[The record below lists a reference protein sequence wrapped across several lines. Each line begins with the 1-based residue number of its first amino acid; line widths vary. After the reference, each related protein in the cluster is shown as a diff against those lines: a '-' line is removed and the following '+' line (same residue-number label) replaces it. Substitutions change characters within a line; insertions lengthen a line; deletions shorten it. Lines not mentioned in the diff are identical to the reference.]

1 MVMRVAHVVQG
12 EMKVGFRGA
21 FSLVRFFCA
30 SQTKFIHT
38 IEKQLNMDK
47 RNERPRQGALT
58 PLC

>member
-1 MVMRVAHVVQG
+1 MAHVVQG